1 MNIYQGQN
9 GSITERKTTDK
20 NMANQ
25 SLKNIINNKILYKR
39 KSLSIKKTDN
49 YKSRNINS
57 LNTLEKKSKNKI

>member
-25 SLKNIINNKILYKR
+25 SLKNIFNKKAFD
-39 KSLSIKKTDN
+39 K
-49 YKSRNINS
+49 
-57 LNTLEKKSKNKI
+57 